1 MRKNSQVSCAAVRQA
16 DRMFHHVQLAVSDF
30 SKALQFWRACLEPLG
45 FVAQSVDEA
54 GKSAGFGPPGAPK
67 LWIGAGDR
75 RGPVHLA
82 FEAKDQ
88 QAVKKFYEAALAA
101 GGKDHGKPGPRPDYS
116 ATYWA
121 AFVIDPDGNNIEAVV
136 G

>member
-1 MRKNSQVSCAAVRQA
+1 MRKNSQVSPAALREG

-30 SKALQFWRACLEPLG
+30 PKALAFWRAALEPLG

-54 GKSAGFGPPGAPK
+54 GKSAGFGPPGAVK

-88 QAVKKFYEAALAA
+88 QAVKKFHAAALAA

-136 G
+136 A

>member
-1 MRKNSQVSCAAVRQA
+1 MRKSSQVSCADLRQG

-30 SKALQFWRACLEPLG
+30 PRALRFWRACLEPLG

-67 LWIGAGDR
+67 LWIGAGER

-82 FEAKDQ
+82 FDAKDS
-88 QAVKKFYEAALAA
+88 QAVEQFYKAALAA

-116 ATYWA
+116 PTYWA

-136 G
+136 V